1 MTAPKAHLVWLLTPF
16 VLAACVPA
24 AFGPSVAV
32 MPTPGKPFEVFA
44 AEQTACRQFAEQQ
57 IAFARDQ
64 INAQIAGGVLA
75 GIALGAGQAAAF
87 GGDAGAVLASAASTG
102 AAVGAA
108 GVPNAQ
114 LATAALQQQYDGAY
128 GQCMYARG
136 NQVPGYAVA
145 SPAIREAPRRR
156 VRQQQRRT
164 VPQPQGQAAA
174 DKVIEPPAVTQP
186 VSATTVI
193 EPPPAAR

>member
-1 MTAPKAHLVWLLTPF
+1 L
-16 VLAACVPA
+16 PA
-24 AFGPSVAV
+24 
-32 MPTPGKPFEVFA
+32 
-44 AEQTACRQFAEQQ
+44 FAEQQ

-136 NQVPGYAVA
+136 NQVPGYALA
-145 SPAIREAPRRR
+145 SPAVRQAPRRR
-156 VRQQQRRT
+156 VRQQRRT
-164 VPQPQGQAAA
+164 VPQPQSQAAA